1 MTSEWDG
8 IEEFLAVY
16 DRGRFAPAAKSLRKS
31 PSHVSRAISRL
42 EARLG
47 ERLFQRNTRIVTPTE
62 FAHAFADRCRHMV
75 EDRIEA
81 FALSDGQGPPRGAL
95 NVTCSIAFGARV
107 IAPLIRHFVKQYPPV
122 IATLDLNNRV
132 VDLVS
137 EHYDVAIQ
145 IGHLSDS
152 RRSEERR
159 VGKECV
165 STFRSRWSQYHKKKK
180 TIKQ

>member
-62 FAHAFADRCRHMV
+62 FAHAFADRCRHMI
-75 EDRIEA
+75 EDRVEA
-81 FALSDGQGPPRGAL
+81 FGLSDGHGPPRGAL
-95 NVTCSIAFGARV
+95 KVTCSIAFGERV
-107 IAPLIRHFVKQYPPV
+107 IAPLIRNFVEQYPQDRKS
-122 IATLDLNNRV
+122 TRLN
-132 VDLVS
+132 S
-137 EHYDVAIQ
+137 SH
-145 IGHLSDS
+145 
-152 RRSEERR
+152 
-159 VGKECV
+159 
-165 STFRSRWSQYHKKKK
+165 
-180 TIKQ
+180 

>member
-1 MTSEWDG
+1 MTAEWDG

-47 ERLFQRNTRIVTPTE
+47 ERLFQRNTRTVTPTE

-95 NVTCSIAFGARV
+95 NVT
-107 IAPLIRHFVKQYPPV
+107 
-122 IATLDLNNRV
+122 
-132 VDLVS
+132 
-137 EHYDVAIQ
+137 
-145 IGHLSDS
+145 
-152 RRSEERR
+152 RSEERR

-165 STFRSRWSQYHKKKK
+165 STCRSLWSPDHEKKIII
-180 TIKQ
+180 TIKSSR

>member
-62 FAHAFADRCRHMV
+62 FAHAFADR
-75 EDRIEA
+75 
-81 FALSDGQGPPRGAL
+81 
-95 NVTCSIAFGARV
+95 
-107 IAPLIRHFVKQYPPV
+107 
-122 IATLDLNNRV
+122 
-132 VDLVS
+132 
-137 EHYDVAIQ
+137 
-145 IGHLSDS
+145 
-152 RRSEERR
+152 RSEEHTSELQSLMRISYA
-159 VGKECV
+159 V
-165 STFRSRWSQYHKKKK
+165 FRLQKKN
-180 TIKQ
+180 TNKQQHT

>member
-62 FAHAFADRCRHMV
+62 FAHAFADGCRHMV
-75 EDRIEA
+75 EDRYEA
-81 FALSDGQGPPRGAL
+81 FELSDGQGPPTGARDG
-95 NVTCSIAFGARV
+95 TFSIASGESVTYGR
-107 IAPLIRHFVKQYPPV
+107 
-122 IATLDLNNRV
+122 
-132 VDLVS
+132 
-137 EHYDVAIQ
+137 
-145 IGHLSDS
+145 GWGG
-152 RRSEERR
+152 ERGGR
-159 VGKECV
+159 
-165 STFRSRWSQYHKKKK
+165 
-180 TIKQ
+180 